1 MPYASKIRK
10 TIKNL
15 EKLSETQDMDFREE
29 IDSLEKKLN
38 QLDKRR
44 SGEFEDVKKGHTP
57 WERVKIAR
65 TLERPK
71 PQDYIEHLIR
81 DFMELHGDRNFGDD
95 AAIIGGV
102 GFLDDLPVTCIA
114 TRRGKEI
121 KENMRS
127 NFGMPHPEGYRKA
140 LRLALQAEKFNRP
153 VLFFV
158 DTPGA
163 YPGIGAEERGIS
175 EAIARNLFELSDL
188 EVPTFTVITGE
199 GGSGGALALSVSN
212 KIYMMQN
219 AILSVISPEGC
230 ASILFK
236 DSSQASKAAKSLK
249 LTAFD
254 LYELGIIDQVVE
266 ENEDFDDKP
275 EKTFKRLEK
284 LIYKDLTEYMLMDK
298 EKLARHRYN
307 KYRNIGFFDTGGILP
322 ESIAQPAKKNTFLN
336 DMARFFG
343 FK

>member
-1 MPYASKIRK
+1 MPYASKIKK

-15 EKLSETQDMDFREE
+15 EKLSESQDIDFKSE
-29 IDSLEKKLN
+29 IDSLEKKLG
-38 QLDKRR
+38 QLNKRR
-44 SGEFEDVKKGHTP
+44 SGELEDVKKGHTP

-71 PQDYIEHLIR
+71 PQDYIENLIK
-81 DFMELHGDRNFGDD
+81 DFIEFHGDRNYGDD
-95 AAIIGGV
+95 TAIIGGV
-102 GFLDDLPVTCIA
+102 GYLQDLPVTAVA
-114 TRRGKEI
+114 TKRGKEI

-140 LRLALQAEKFNRP
+140 LRLARQAEKFNRP

-163 YPGIGAEERGIS
+163 YPGIGSEERGIS
-175 EAIARNLFELSDL
+175 EAIAVNLYELSDL
-188 EVPTFTVITGE
+188 RVPTLTVITGE
-199 GGSGGALALSVSN
+199 GGSGGALGLSVSN
-212 KIYMMQN
+212 KLYMMQN

-236 DSSQASKAAKSLK
+236 DSTKAAKAAESLK

-254 LYELGIIDQVVE
+254 LYEIGIIDQVIE
-266 ENEDFDDKP
+266 ENEDFDEKP
-275 EKTFKRLEK
+275 KKTFERLEK
-284 LIYKDLTEYMLMDK
+284 ILYDDLTEFGLMDK
-298 EKLARHRYN
+298 QKLVKQRYS
-307 KYRNIGFFDTGGILP
+307 KYRNIGFFESSNIMP
-322 ESIAQPAKKNTFLN
+322 ELITNNEKKGHFFNNL
-336 DMARFFG
+336 ARFFG